1 MEDAEIGVRFA
12 VEPLGKNH
20 NRAAFSCGE
29 EALDR
34 YIKTQA
40 SQDIRNNVAAV
51 FVLLDNTQDKIVVGY
66 FTLSAWAVL
75 PSELPVEVLKRLPK
89 YERLPATLLG
99 RLAISKDYGSQGL
112 GGMLLM
118 KALQKSLVHS
128 REIGST
134 FVVVHAKNERA
145 REFYEK
151 RGFLRL
157 VDQPNSLFLPMATI
171 EELHLTK

>member
-1 MEDAEIGVRFA
+1 MQRLSDLRGQVSKLEDAEIGVRFA

-20 NRAAFSCGE
+20 NRAAFACGE

-34 YIKTQA
+34 YLKTQA

-51 FVLLDNTQDKIVVGY
+51 FVLLDNAQDKIVVGY

-75 PSELPVEVLKRLPK
+75 PSELPVEVLKRLPR

-99 RLAISKDYGSQGL
+99 RLAVSKNYQKQGL
-112 GGMLLM
+112 GGLLLM
-118 KALQKSLVHS
+118 KALQQSLVQS

-134 FVVVHAKNERA
+134 FVVVHAKNERG

-151 RGFLRL
+151 RGFF
-157 VDQPNSLFLPMATI
+157 DW
-171 EELHLTK
+171 